1 MSKQHPVK
9 SSQFWRSFL
18 MAVLMPLVLAAMLHP
33 LRDWINTTDAAML
46 LLLWTTWIAQRYS
59 KSWASLATLCSVIG
73 LNWFF
78 VPPYFTLQV
87 HNANYLITLA
97 VMMSLGLLIAHL
109 AGRLRLQ
116 LAKARNSVSQMRGM
130 FMLAKGLS
138 RRHLWPEQISYA
150 LRLLSRRLGVTV
162 QFSTTMPPAAVPPAT
177 MTEQVIAL
185 GQPHACG
192 YLCLDKTSY
201 QQHQTLLNTAQSLL
215 EQTYEKQFL
224 QQSAQQDRLRA
235 ELEAER
241 AMMLRSL
248 SHDLRTP
255 LATIMGASSM
265 LADDSVTL
273 SEDQRRQQADNIFQQ
288 SKLLNQHFEKVLEL
302 SKAQLPQS
310 SLSWQQFST
319 DELMAGALARRGE
332 ELQSLFLHVEQHT
345 NAALCGDLTLLEI
358 ALANMLENAARHG
371 AAPYLVVFTQ
381 QSAGDFVMRVD
392 NQIKPAAVANHKGRD
407 AGNGLGVNIC
417 HAIAGLHG
425 GSFSL
430 TLTNPNQYAATFSW
444 RQPNAR

>member
-1 MSKQHPVK
+1 MYDIFRQRVQAQKTAK
-9 SSQFWRSFL
+9 FWRGLF
-18 MAVLMPLVLAAMLHP
+18 MAVLMPFVLAALLHP
-33 LRDWINTTDAAML
+33 LRQWINSTDAAML
-46 LLLWTTWIAQRYS
+46 LLLWTTWVAQQYS
-59 KSWASLATLCSVIG
+59 KSWASLATLCSVLW

-116 LAKARNSVSQMRGM
+116 LAKARNSISQMRGM

-138 RRHLWPEQISYA
+138 RRTVWQDQLQYTE
-150 LRLLSRRLGVTV
+150 RLLSRRLGVPV
-162 QFSTTMPPAAVPPAT
+162 RFLQDAPLEN
-177 MTEQVIAL
+177 TELQIITL
-185 GQPHACG
+185 GQTKVFG
-192 YLCLDKTSY
+192 YLSLAKPSF

-215 EQTYEKQFL
+215 EQTYDKQFL
-224 QQSAQQDRLRA
+224 QQRAQQDRLRA

-265 LADDSVTL
+265 LADDSVPLT
-273 SEDQRRQQADNIFQQ
+273 DAQRRQQADNIYQQ

-310 SLSWQQFST
+310 SLKWQRFAA
-319 DELMAGALARRGE
+319 DELMAGALARRGD
-332 ELQSLFLHVEQHT
+332 ELQPLFSLVQRQTTAE
-345 NAALCGDLTLLEI
+345 LCGDLTLLEI
-358 ALANMLENAARHG
+358 ALANMLENAVRHG
-371 AAPYLVVFTQ
+371 SAPFLVNFQ
-381 QSAGDFVMRVD
+381 HDPAGNFQMRVD
-392 NQIKPAAVANHKGRD
+392 NQIKAVKDKGRD

-417 HAIAGLHG
+417 QTIAGLHG
-425 GSFSL
+425 GQFQLRIGSEGCH
-430 TLTNPNQYAATFSW
+430 AIFSW
-444 RQPNAR
+444 RQNNAG

>member
-1 MSKQHPVK
+1 
-9 SSQFWRSFL
+9 
-18 MAVLMPLVLAAMLHP
+18 MAVLMPFILAALLHP
-33 LRDWINTTDAAML
+33 LRQWINSTDAAML
-46 LLLWTTWIAQRYS
+46 LLLWTTWVAQQYS
-59 KSWASLATLCSVIG
+59 KSWASLATLCSVLW

-116 LAKARNSVSQMRGM
+116 LAKARNSISQMRGM

-138 RRHLWPEQISYA
+138 RRNEWQAQLHYA
-150 LRLLSRRLGVTV
+150 ERLLSRRLGVPV
-162 QFSTTMPPAAVPPAT
+162 RFQSAAPAT
-177 MTEQVIAL
+177 NPELQVITL
-185 GQPHACG
+185 GQSKAFG
-192 YLCLDKTSY
+192 YLSLNKQSY

-215 EQTYEKQFL
+215 EQTYDKQFL
-224 QQSAQQDRLRA
+224 QQRAQQDRLRA

-265 LADDSVTL
+265 LADDNVPLT
-273 SEDQRRQQADNIFQQ
+273 DTQRRQQAENIFQQ

-310 SLSWQQFST
+310 SLNWQQFAA
-319 DELMAGALARRGE
+319 DELMAGALARRGD
-332 ELQSLFLHVEQHT
+332 ELQPLFSKVERQT
-345 NAALCGDLTLLEI
+345 TADLCGDLTLLEI
-358 ALANMLENAARHG
+358 ALANMLENAVRHG
-371 AAPYLVVFTQ
+371 SAPFFVNFQ
-381 QSAGDFVMRVD
+381 QDNAGNFQMSVD
-392 NQIKPAAVANHKGRD
+392 NQAKTANEKGRD
-407 AGNGLGVNIC
+407 SGNGLGVNIC
-417 HAIAGLHG
+417 QTIAGLHG
-425 GSFSL
+425 GNFEL
-430 TLTNPNQYAATFSW
+430 HIGVERCYAIFTW
-444 RQPNAR
+444 RQAHAG

>member
-1 MSKQHPVK
+1 MLNMFPQKVTAQK
-9 SSQFWRSFL
+9 AIKLWRALF
-18 MAVLMPLVLAAMLHP
+18 MAVLMPFLLAALLHP
-33 LRDWINTTDAAML
+33 LRQWINSTDAAML
-46 LLLWTTWIAQRYS
+46 LLLWTTWVAQQYS
-59 KSWASLATLCSVIG
+59 KSWASLATLCSVLW

-109 AGRLRLQ
+109 ADRLRLQ
-116 LAKARNSVSQMRGM
+116 LAKARNSISQMRGM

-138 RRHLWPEQISYA
+138 RRTEWKAQLVYA
-150 LRLLSRRLGVTV
+150 ERLLSRRLGVNVRFQNSAPTPNPDLHII
-162 QFSTTMPPAAVPPAT
+162 T
-177 MTEQVIAL
+177 L
-185 GQPHACG
+185 GQSKVFG
-192 YLCLDKTSY
+192 YLSLHQQSY

-215 EQTYEKQFL
+215 EQTYDKQFI
-224 QQSAQQDRLRA
+224 QQRAQQDRLRA

-265 LADDSVTL
+265 LADDNVPLT
-273 SEDQRRQQADNIFQQ
+273 DAQRRQQAENIYQQ

-310 SLSWQQFST
+310 SLKWQQFAA
-319 DELMAGALARRGE
+319 DELMAGALARRGD
-332 ELQSLFLHVEQHT
+332 ELQPLLSMVQRQT
-345 NAALCGDLTLLEI
+345 TADLCGDLTLLEI
-358 ALANMLENAARHG
+358 ALANMLENAVRHG
-371 AAPYLVVFTQ
+371 TAPFLVNFQ
-381 QSAGDFVMRVD
+381 HDSSGNFQMRVD
-392 NQIKPAAVANHKGRD
+392 NQAKASSDKGRD

-417 HAIAGLHG
+417 RTIAGLHG
-425 GSFSL
+425 GKFEL
-430 TLTNPNQYAATFSW
+430 HIGTDGCHALFTW
-444 RQPNAR
+444 RQANAG